1 MVPMQMDV
9 NVNHTFMDLLQE
21 AQRRYQEQS
30 YPKGNVFEAEIVIED

>member
-21 AQRRYQEQS
+21 AQKRYQEQAYKS
-30 YPKGNVFEAEIVIED
+30 GNIYEAEVVIED